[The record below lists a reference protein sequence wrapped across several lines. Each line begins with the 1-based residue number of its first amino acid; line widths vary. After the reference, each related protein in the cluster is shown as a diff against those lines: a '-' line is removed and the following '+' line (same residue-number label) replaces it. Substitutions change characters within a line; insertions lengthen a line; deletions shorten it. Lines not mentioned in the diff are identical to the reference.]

1 MALIDILSQNP
12 GINLH
17 DLSEKMK
24 MARSNTS
31 VIVEQLV
38 NKGIVLRKIPEENRR
53 SVRLSL
59 QPDFLE
65 KYIEMKCWGEY
76 WLDMT
81 KNATDEEILTAIRG
95 LEKCLEIIQGS
106 KHGDLIDEVG
116 QEEAS

>member
-1 MALIDILSQNP
+1 MGNSKRIGLTQSETAEVILNFLHMLNHEIRNYRERRKKIFNLTGSQMALIDILSQNP

-65 KYIEMKCWGEY
+65 RRCRYI
-76 WLDMT
+76 
-81 KNATDEEILTAIRG
+81 
-95 LEKCLEIIQGS
+95 
-106 KHGDLIDEVG
+106 
-116 QEEAS
+116 